1 MTAKDYIFYKK
12 IMHGEKYSNT
22 CIGLHVYTVSGVVD
36 TSREVPDLNWEVEDL
51 LFEVEPSGSQ
61 TRGAG
66 SEIS

>member
-12 IMHGEKYSNT
+12 IMHGEKYSKT
-22 CIGLHVYTVSGVVD
+22 CIHVYTVSGVVD
-36 TSREVPDLNWEVEDL
+36 PSREVPDLNWEVEDL
-51 LFEVEPSGSQ
+51 LFEVGPSGSQ